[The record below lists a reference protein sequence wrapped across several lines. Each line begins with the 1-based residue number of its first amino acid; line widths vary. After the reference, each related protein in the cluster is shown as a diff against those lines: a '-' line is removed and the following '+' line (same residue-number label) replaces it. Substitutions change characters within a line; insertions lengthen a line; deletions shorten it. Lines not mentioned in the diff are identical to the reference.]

1 MVSIQEEIASQPVV
15 WRLAVE
21 AARECAADLPAAG
34 ERVAMIGCGTSHYIG
49 QSIATLRESRG
60 LGETDA
66 FTASEFPSSR
76 DYSRVIAITRS
87 GTTTEV
93 IRALEETGVP
103 SLALTAVADAPVARV
118 AGETVALGF
127 ADEEAVVQT
136 RFATAA
142 LAFCRTWLGFA
153 DDIDAAAIDVERGNG
168 APEGVTG
175 FDHFVFLGVGDTVGL
190 AREAA
195 LKLEEQAIAFLE
207 PLVIGTP
214 NLAPAMTRFALA
226 ERKHHYADLL
236 IDGKKLDEARQAL
249 SGALELLAPLRQ
261 TEPLNP
267 DYHRLNAH
275 AEGLLGYACNL
286 AGDKTAARQHYEAAR
301 QQWQTYATSHPE
313 DDQAPRNAEWA
324 AEQLKAMN

>member
-21 AARECAADLPAAG
+21 AARECAAELPAAG

-66 FTASEFPSSR
+66 FTASEFPPGR
-76 DYSRVIAITRS
+76 DYARVIAITRS

-93 IRALEETGVP
+93 IRALEETDVP

-118 AGETVALGF
+118 AGETIALGF

-153 DDIDAAAIDVERGNG
+153 DDVDSAAIDVERGNG
-168 APEGVTG
+168 APDGVTG

-195 LKLEEQAIAFLE
+195 LKLEESAGVWTEAFPAMEYRHGPITAAGPGTLVW
-207 PLVIGTP
+207 PLGPVDGAVLSAAEATGATV
-214 NLAPAMTRFALA
+214 APAGSDALVELVSIQRAAVELAVSRGRDPNFPEHLTR
-226 ERKHHYADLL
+226 
-236 IDGKKLDEARQAL
+236 
-249 SGALELLAPLRQ
+249 SVV
-261 TEPLNP
+261 
-267 DYHRLNAH
+267 
-275 AEGLLGYACNL
+275 LG
-286 AGDKTAARQHYEAAR
+286 
-301 QQWQTYATSHPE
+301 
-313 DDQAPRNAEWA
+313 
-324 AEQLKAMN
+324 

>member
-1 MVSIQEEIASQPVV
+1 
-15 WRLAVE
+15 
-21 AARECAADLPAAG
+21 
-34 ERVAMIGCGTSHYIG
+34 MIGCGTSHYIG

-195 LKLEEQAIAFLE
+195 LKLEESAGVWTEAFPAMEYRHGPITAAGPTTLVWPLGPVDGAVLSAAEATGATIAPAGPD
-207 PLVIGTP
+207 PLVELVSIQRAAVELAASRGRDP
-214 NLAPAMTRFALA
+214 NFPEHLTR
-226 ERKHHYADLL
+226 
-236 IDGKKLDEARQAL
+236 
-249 SGALELLAPLRQ
+249 SVV
-261 TEPLNP
+261 
-267 DYHRLNAH
+267 
-275 AEGLLGYACNL
+275 LG
-286 AGDKTAARQHYEAAR
+286 
-301 QQWQTYATSHPE
+301 
-313 DDQAPRNAEWA
+313 
-324 AEQLKAMN
+324 